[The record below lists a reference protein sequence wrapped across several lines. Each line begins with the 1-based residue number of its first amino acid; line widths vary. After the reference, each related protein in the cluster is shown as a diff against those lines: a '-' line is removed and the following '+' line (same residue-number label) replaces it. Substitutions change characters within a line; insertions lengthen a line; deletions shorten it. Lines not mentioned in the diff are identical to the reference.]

1 VETYKEKFMMFNK
14 LATLNIDK
22 INRLRSSQVETLEGD
37 KLLTWAASQ
46 NFSFLEEKFD
56 VLGKE
61 LYRFQGSIE
70 QDGISFYSFGRSTDR
85 KLAAIKS
92 TAEIIERLIFN
103 EFTKQAVP
111 LNLGIKV
118 ENGHYEIQES
128 DSQYTIESSFFNS
141 NGWAVDFSVEKA
153 IDRALRE
160 AIERHLLLLTFAKY
174 GWNGFFEIDQMQ
186 MNNYQFKSVVSKI
199 SLAGFSGGMALCQ
212 RPSYKGISLG
222 YLADTTSKIATSEKW
237 EQAFYESYDLI
248 RVKEANPTAQ
258 MQKDLIGR
266 ELEYYLNTTF
276 EYSFANEGQIIEL
289 KKELHSNLAVTD
301 LKESLNLP
309 VPFYAAVVHGGDLLP
324 LYFIDALTNNGKKY
338 IQDLCERWE
347 LSELP
352 ERHPIL

>member
-1 VETYKEKFMMFNK
+1 MMFNK
-14 LATLNIDK
+14 LATLNIDE
-22 INRLRSSQVETLEGD
+22 INKLKSSQAEAFAGD

-46 NFSFLEEKFD
+46 NFSFLEEKFN

-61 LYRFQGSIE
+61 HYRFQGSTE
-70 QDGISFYSFGRSTDR
+70 QDGISFYSFGRSTDK

-92 TAEIIERLIFN
+92 TAEIIERLVFN

-118 ENGHYEIQES
+118 ENGHYEIQKS
-128 DSQYTIESSFFNS
+128 NSQATIESSFFNS
-141 NGWAVDFSVEKA
+141 NGWAVDFSVKNA
-153 IDRALRE
+153 ITRALRE

-174 GWNGFFEIDQMQ
+174 GWNGFFEIDQIQ
-186 MNNYQFKSVVSKI
+186 MNNYKFRSVVSKI
-199 SLAGFSGGMALCQ
+199 SLAGFSAGMALCQ
-212 RPSYKGISLG
+212 SPIYKGISLG
-222 YLADTTSKIATSEKW
+222 YLADNTNRIATSEKW

-248 RVKEANPTAQ
+248 RVKESNPNAQ

-276 EYSFANEGQIIEL
+276 EHSFANVGQIVEP
-289 KKELHSNLAVTD
+289 KKELHSNLAVID
-301 LKESLNLP
+301 VKESLNLP

-324 LYFIDALTNNGKKY
+324 LYFTDSLTNNGKKR
-338 IQDLCERWE
+338 IQNLCERWE

>member
-1 VETYKEKFMMFNK
+1 MMFNK
-14 LATLNIDK
+14 LATLNIDE
-22 INRLRSSQVETLEGD
+22 INNQKSSRTEAFEGD
-37 KLLTWAASQ
+37 KLLTWAASH

-61 LYRFQGSIE
+61 IYRFQGSTE

-92 TAEIIERLIFN
+92 TAEIIERLVFN
-103 EFTKQAVP
+103 EFTKQAAP

-118 ENGHYEIQES
+118 KNGHYEIQELN
-128 DSQYTIESSFFNS
+128 SQATIESSFFNS

-153 IDRALRE
+153 IVRALRE
-160 AIERHLLLLTFAKY
+160 AIERHILLLTFAKY
-174 GWNGFFEIDQMQ
+174 GWSGFFEIDQMQ
-186 MNNYQFKSVVSKI
+186 MNNYQFRSVVSKI
-199 SLAGFSGGMALCQ
+199 SLAGFSAGMALCQ
-212 RPSYKGISLG
+212 SPRYKGISLG
-222 YLADTTSKIATSEKW
+222 YLADTTSRIATSEKW

-248 RVKEANPTAQ
+248 RVREANPTAQ

-266 ELEYYLNTTF
+266 ELEYYLSTPF
-276 EYSFANEGQIIEL
+276 EHSFSNAGQIIEL
-289 KKELHSNLAVTD
+289 KKELRSNLAVID
-301 LKESLNLP
+301 VKKSLNLP
-309 VPFYAAVVHGGDLLP
+309 VPFYAAVIHGGDLLP
-324 LYFIDALTNNGKKY
+324 LYFTDSLTSNGKKY

>member
-1 VETYKEKFMMFNK
+1 MMFNK
-14 LATLNIDK
+14 LATLNIDEINTLKSSK
-22 INRLRSSQVETLEGD
+22 IETLEID

-46 NFSFLEEKFD
+46 NFSFLEEKFN

-61 LYRFQGSIE
+61 LYRFQGSTE
-70 QDGISFYSFGRSTDR
+70 QDGISFYSFGRSSDR

-92 TAEIIERLIFN
+92 TAEIIERLVFN

-128 DSQYTIESSFFNS
+128 NSQATIESSFFNS

-153 IDRALRE
+153 IDRAMRE
-160 AIERHLLLLTFAKY
+160 AIERHLLFLTFAKY
-174 GWNGFFEIDQMQ
+174 GWNGFFEIDQIQ
-186 MNNYQFKSVVSKI
+186 MNNYKFRSVVSKI
-199 SLAGFSGGMALCQ
+199 SLAGFSAGMALCQ
-212 RPSYKGISLG
+212 SPIYKGISLG
-222 YLADTTSKIATSEKW
+222 YLADTTNRIATSEKW

-248 RVKEANPTAQ
+248 RVKESNPSAQ

-266 ELEYYLNTTF
+266 ELEYYLNAPF
-276 EYSFANEGQIIEL
+276 EHSFATEGQIIEL
-289 KKELHSNLAVTD
+289 KKNLHSNLAVID
-301 LKESLNLP
+301 LKEFLNLP

-324 LYFIDALTNNGKKY
+324 LYFTDSLTNNGKKH
-338 IQDLCERWE
+338 IQELCEKWE